1 MCPTA
6 HLGDLHIVKTL
17 RPVFRN
23 SDTSLR
29 TKRLVYCAM
38 MLGML
43 IHVYGVKTWDNKR
56 VKTRKGEA
64 VHNRCLR

>member
-1 MCPTA
+1 MTPIEGLKRNVKGKPA
-6 HLGDLHIVKTL
+6 HLGEDLHIVKTF

-38 MLGML
+38 VLGML
-43 IHVYGVKTWDNKR
+43 IHVYGVKT
-56 VKTRKGEA
+56 
-64 VHNRCLR
+64 